1 MALLSLDEP
10 RSGNVSG
17 ELFIDVDG
25 EVGDTGPSK
34 PSPWTM
40 IAATLVSGV
49 LPRSFGLGHLSL
61 LCKVDFQKPSS
72 SYEPLSA
79 DSEDAQ

>member
-1 MALLSLDEP
+1 MNLALLSLDEP

-17 ELFIDVDG
+17 ELFIYVDG

-40 IAATLVSGV
+40 IAAK
-49 LPRSFGLGHLSL
+49 RLGGFAAF
-61 LCKVDFQKPSS
+61 V
-72 SYEPLSA
+72 
-79 DSEDAQ
+79 